1 MKEYIYTPLLP
12 GEMVFGSV
20 SDILV
25 FNKKLKRDDFRNV
38 SGELVQIDTSE
49 IISQV
54 DFNKEM
60 LIGVSL
66 GKKSNAGYD
75 VTIEKVILK
84 DSVIYVFYK
93 ESFYDGL
100 ASQVIVYPSS
110 FIKIPKYDYP
120 VEFISVEEFIRTG
133 GYY

>member
-66 GKKSNAGYD
+66 GKKSNARYG
-75 VTIEKVILK
+75 VAIKKVILK
-84 DSVIYVFYK
+84 DSVIYVYYK
-93 ESFYDGL
+93 QSSHDGY
-100 ASQVIVYPSS
+100 ASQVIFYSS
-110 FIKIPKYDYP
+110 DFIEIPKYDYP

>member
-49 IISQV
+49 IIYQV

-120 VEFISVEEFIRTG
+120 VEFIGVNEFIRTG
-133 GYY
+133 IKP